1 MCLSGLGGGS
11 GNRLG
16 IGGGD
21 KGGSGKSPSC
31 GKKTVAG
38 LILNGCIYECAG
50 NIQGTGTCATER
62 TTKKS
67 MACGSCVGEYY
78 GGQCR

>member
-1 MCLSGLGGGS
+1 MWWSGLGVGTGS
-11 GNRLG
+11 RLE

-21 KGGSGKSPSC
+21 KGGSGGISFC

-38 LILNGCIYECAG
+38 LTLNGCIYECAG
-50 NIQGTGTCATER
+50 NIRGIGTCATQR
-62 TTKKS
+62 TNKKR
-67 MACGSCVGEYY
+67 MACGSCVGELY